1 MQFQT
6 HYERTRSAPEKN
18 SGICKVDRAGYIS
31 SQKRIE
37 NLINA
42 GMRLVESRRE
52 QYDFPGNEFD
62 PDFEDPTRSK
72 NFDMAD
78 ASQMDYAV
86 KERMAAAARNK
97 AVQEQAAKASQS
109 AQEARIEHPEQEVK
123 G

>member
-6 HYERTRSAPEKN
+6 QYVRTRSAPEKN

-78 ASQMDYAV
+78 ASQM
-86 KERMAAAARNK
+86 NL
-97 AVQEQAAKASQS
+97 AVQARIAKASRDKTVQDGVIKPS
-109 AQEARIEHPEQEVK
+109 QTDQEPRKEVPEQL
-123 G
+123 